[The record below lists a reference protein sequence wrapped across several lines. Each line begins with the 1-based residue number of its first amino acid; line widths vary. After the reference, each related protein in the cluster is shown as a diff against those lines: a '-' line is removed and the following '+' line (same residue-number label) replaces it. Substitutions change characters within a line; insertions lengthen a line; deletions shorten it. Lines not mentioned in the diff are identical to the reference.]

1 MQNSRTRETDGEE
14 EGGGEERN
22 SAPPTGTFEAGG
34 SLTRF
39 VPLPTHPHPPRW
51 LVVSRTLATFA
62 FLGERVTRCRSR
74 KGAIVFHEIQAPFA
88 RGKLFGL

>member
-1 MQNSRTRETDGEE
+1 MQNSRTRETNGEE
-14 EGGGEERN
+14 KRWGREEERRAADRHLR
-22 SAPPTGTFEAGG
+22 SQ
-34 SLTRF
+34 RF
-39 VPLPTHPHPPRW
+39 VNPFCPPPPSLHPAR

-62 FLGERVTRCRSR
+62 FLGERVTRRRSR